1 VLNVAFAKSLFAYKR
16 VNMGDARFGFV
27 YGPNVIQIPEAGHLF
42 DGRMR
47 DRCSRDCIAAMGA
60 PGRGCSRDAF
70 APGFCHG
77 ESPDGRRELR
87 RF

>member
-27 YGPNVIQIPEAGHLF
+27 YGPMSYRFQKLDICLTVG
-42 DGRMR
+42 
-47 DRCSRDCIAAMGA
+47 DCIAAMGA